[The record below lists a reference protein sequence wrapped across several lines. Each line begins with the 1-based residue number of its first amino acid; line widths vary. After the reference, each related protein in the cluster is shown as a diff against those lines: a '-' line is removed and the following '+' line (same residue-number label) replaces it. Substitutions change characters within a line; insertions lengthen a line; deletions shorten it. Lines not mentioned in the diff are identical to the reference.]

1 MEVRA
6 EAELSSRRRMVSNPM
21 RRIQPRDEPA
31 TDEVALLKLA
41 AWCREFAERA
51 GNPTIWECRMQMGED
66 LEAEARNLV
75 RGDRDIARM
84 RADNAASETL
94 AEILHVPMSPSA
106 LRSEARRLREM
117 AKTASGPGLKQELA
131 AQALDLA
138 QRAEVIARW
147 REDPESLPPVI
158 ERCRAILATGG
169 GDTSQRQ
176 VIRQMLRDAE
186 QLNARLS
193 DLR

>member
-51 GNPTIWECRMQMGED
+51 GNPTIWECRMQMAED
-66 LEAEARNLV
+66 LEAEAHNLL
-75 RGDRDIARM
+75 RGDRDIAPM

-94 AEILHVPMSPSA
+94 AEILHVSMSPP
-106 LRSEARRLREM
+106 RCARKRADCGRW
-117 AKTASGPGLKQELA
+117 
-131 AQALDLA
+131 
-138 QRAEVIARW
+138 QR
-147 REDPESLPPVI
+147 PLPVP
-158 ERCRAILATGG
+158 A
-169 GDTSQRQ
+169 
-176 VIRQMLRDAE
+176 
-186 QLNARLS
+186 
-193 DLR
+193 